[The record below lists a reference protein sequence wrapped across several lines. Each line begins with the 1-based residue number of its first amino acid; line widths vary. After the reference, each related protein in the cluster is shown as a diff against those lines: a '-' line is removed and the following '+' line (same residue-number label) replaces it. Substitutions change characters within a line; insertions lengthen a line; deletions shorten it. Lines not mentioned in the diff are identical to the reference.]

1 MTVVGVVLAQMDPGY
16 RDHMDGNDGTH
27 WWMVGMMI
35 LFGVVLIGA
44 IVWAIV
50 ATTRAG
56 RGPAATPAPGVAAPA
71 MGSSA
76 RNILDERFA
85 RGEID
90 ATEYEERKRL
100 LG

>member
-1 MTVVGVVLAQMDPGY
+1 MAVVGAVLAQMGPGY

-35 LFGVVLIGA
+35 VLGVVLIGA

-50 ATTRAG
+50 AMTRAG
-56 RGPAATPAPGVAAPA
+56 RGPAAPTAPVTAAPPV
-71 MGSSA
+71 GSSA
-76 RNILDERFA
+76 RQILDERFA
-85 RGEID
+85 RGEIE
-90 ATEYEERKRL
+90 AAEYEERKRL

>member
-1 MTVVGVVLAQMDPGY
+1 VVGAVLAQMGPGY
-16 RDHMDGNDGTH
+16 RDHMDGNDGAH

-35 LFGVVLIGA
+35 LFGAVLIGV
-44 IVWAIV
+44 IVWAVI

-56 RGPAATPAPGVAAPA
+56 RGPAAPAAPSMAAAPA
-71 MGSSA
+71 GSSA

-90 ATEYEERKRL
+90 PAEYEERKRL